1 MVTRGMS
8 ILGTAVRRLLMSL
21 LLAAACPAMAL
32 ESLQFQTPGADK
44 DLRRVLEQASL
55 LLATQRDKATA
66 VPDLLSA
73 AQAEYAALLG
83 ALYAEGYYGGVI
95 HVTLD
100 GQEAATFASLLPP
113 ERIDR
118 VVVSVE
124 PGPRFLFSQARIEPL
139 APGTELPP
147 RFALNRIA
155 RSTVIKEAADAAL
168 GQWRATGHAKVV
180 VADQSIIADHA
191 VQRLAAS
198 VALSPG
204 PVLRFGRFSVT
215 GDSDVRPKRIT
226 DIAGFPTGAVFS
238 PEALE
243 KSAAR
248 LRRTGTFQS
257 VTVTEAEQPNADGTL
272 DFAVALVDQPKRRL
286 GFGAEVASLD
296 GLSVTTYW
304 LHRNFLGGAEAFR
317 ADGKISGIGGA
328 DGGPD
333 YSLGFRLSR
342 PGMPDPDSDAFVAAA
357 LEHED
362 TDDFRADR
370 GSIGIGYTRQLRRLD
385 GEVGLTFAYERSTDA
400 LGTSNFATLALPL
413 AAEWDRRDDQANPSE
428 GGFIRA
434 ELEPFKGFQDAGTG
448 ARLGFDGRAYR
459 SLGDSGKWV
468 AAARLQG
475 GAVVGSTLFDTPRD
489 YLFYSGGGGTVRGQ
503 PYQSLGVTVPCPAGS
518 AAGCTLNSGGL
529 GFVGLSGE
537 LRGQIS
543 DRLGLAVF
551 ADAGFISAK
560 AFGGGAYHAG
570 AGIGLR
576 LNTGIGPIRFDLA
589 VPVGGST
596 GKGAQV
602 YVGIGQ
608 AF

>member
-1 MVTRGMS
+1 MAF
-8 ILGTAVRRLLMSL
+8 LATALRRLLMVL
-21 LLAAACPAMAL
+21 LLSAACPAWAL
-32 ESLQFQTPGADK
+32 DSLQFQTPGADK
-44 DLRRVLEQASL
+44 DLRRALEQASL
-55 LLATQRDKATA
+55 LLAAQRDKATG

-83 ALYAEGYYGGVI
+83 ALYAQGHYSGVI
-95 HVTLD
+95 HVMLD
-100 GQEAATFASLLPP
+100 GQEAAGFAALLPP
-113 ERIDR
+113 DRIDQ
-118 VVVSVE
+118 VVVTVD
-124 PGPRFLFSQARIEPL
+124 PGPRFLFSQARIAPL

-168 GQWRATGHAKVV
+168 GQWRATGHAKVA
-180 VADQSIIADHA
+180 VADQSIVADHA
-191 VQRLAAS
+191 ARRLAVQ
-198 VALSPG
+198 VALAPG
-204 PVLRFGRFSVT
+204 PVLRFGRFTVT
-215 GDSDVRPKRIT
+215 GDSEVRPGRIA

-238 PEALE
+238 PDALE

-248 LRRTGTFQS
+248 LRRTGSFQS
-257 VTVTEAEQPNADGTL
+257 VTVTEAEQPNPDGTL
-272 DFAVALVDQPKRRL
+272 DFALALVDQPKRRL

-296 GLSVTTYW
+296 GVSVTGYW

-317 ADGKISGIGGA
+317 ADGKITGIGGA

-342 PGMPDPDSDAFVAAA
+342 PGMPDPDSDAFVAAS

-362 TDDFRADR
+362 KSDFRADR
-370 GSIGIGYTRQLRRLD
+370 GSIGIGYSRQLRLLR
-385 GEVGLTFAYERSTDA
+385 GEVGLNFAYERATDA
-400 LGTSNFATLALPL
+400 LGTSHFTTLALPL
-413 AAEWDRRDDQANPSE
+413 AAEWDRRDTKANPTTGS
-428 GGFIRA
+428 FLRA
-434 ELEPFKGFQDAGTG
+434 ELEPFLGFQDAGTG
-448 ARLGFDGRAYR
+448 ARAGFDGRVYR
-459 SLGDSGKWV
+459 SLADGGKWV

-475 GAVVGSTLFDTPRD
+475 GAVFGSNLFDTPRD

-518 AAGCTLNSGGL
+518 AAGCTVDSGGL

-537 LRGQIS
+537 LRGRIS
-543 DRLGLAVF
+543 DTLGLVAF
-551 ADAGFISAK
+551 ADAGFISADPFGTG
-560 AFGGGAYHAG
+560 AFHSG

-596 GKGAQV
+596 GKGAQL

>member
-1 MVTRGMS
+1 MAF
-8 ILGTAVRRLLMSL
+8 LATALRRLLMVL
-21 LLAAACPAMAL
+21 LLSAACPAWAL
-32 ESLQFQTPGADK
+32 DSLQFQTPGADK
-44 DLRRVLEQASL
+44 DLRRALEQASL
-55 LLATQRDKATA
+55 LLAAQRDKATG

-83 ALYAEGYYGGVI
+83 ALYAQGHYSGVI
-95 HVTLD
+95 HVMLD
-100 GQEAATFASLLPP
+100 GQEAAGFAALLPP
-113 ERIDR
+113 DRIDQ
-118 VVVSVE
+118 VVVTVD
-124 PGPRFLFSQARIEPL
+124 PGPRFLFSQARIAPL

-168 GQWRATGHAKVV
+168 GQWRATGHAKVA
-180 VADQSIIADHA
+180 VADQSIVADHA
-191 VQRLAAS
+191 ARRLAVQ
-198 VALSPG
+198 VALAPG
-204 PVLRFGRFSVT
+204 PVLRFGRFTVT
-215 GDSDVRPKRIT
+215 GDSEVRPGRIA

-238 PEALE
+238 PDALE

-248 LRRTGTFQS
+248 LRRTGSFQS
-257 VTVTEAEQPNADGTL
+257 VTVTEAEQPNPDGTL
-272 DFAVALVDQPKRRL
+272 DFALALVDQPKRRL

-296 GLSVTTYW
+296 GVSVTGYW

-317 ADGKISGIGGA
+317 ADGKITGIGGA

-342 PGMPDPDSDAFVAAA
+342 PGMPDPDSDAFVAAS

-362 TDDFRADR
+362 KSDFRADR
-370 GSIGIGYTRQLRRLD
+370 GSIGIGYSRQLRLLR
-385 GEVGLTFAYERSTDA
+385 GEVGLNFAYERATDA
-400 LGTSNFATLALPL
+400 LGTSHFTTLALPL
-413 AAEWDRRDDQANPSE
+413 AAEWDRRDTKANPTTGS
-428 GGFIRA
+428 FLRA
-434 ELEPFKGFQDAGTG
+434 ELEPFLGFQDAGTG
-448 ARLGFDGRAYR
+448 ARAGFDARVYR
-459 SLGDSGKWV
+459 SLADGGKWV

-475 GAVVGSTLFDTPRD
+475 GAVFGSNLFDTPRD

-518 AAGCTLNSGGL
+518 AAGCTVDSGGL

-537 LRGQIS
+537 LRGRIS
-543 DRLGLAVF
+543 DTLGLVAF
-551 ADAGFISAK
+551 ADAGFISADPFGTG
-560 AFGGGAYHAG
+560 AFHSG

-596 GKGAQV
+596 GKGAQL